1 MTETTTPTQLTTV
14 EPTKLQPTT
23 PARPNAPTTPDSP
36 HVTETPSPDHLLTL
50 TDLTRQ
56 FARRGTPFD
65 AVSHVNLTVDAGE
78 FIAIVGRSGNGK
90 STLINMVAGLIR
102 PTSGAVSVAGRNV
115 ADLGDKALS
124 VLRNRTIGFVTQS
137 QTLLGNLT
145 VLDNVILPATMF
157 PEPLPFAQNAEATD
171 AVAQVDAV
179 ASTDAVAQAAAT
191 NDEAAADLFM
201 PDVIAPITDR
211 ENMPSNTA
219 ASRPDLFATR
229 SRMLLTQLG
238 VADLADSYPREL
250 SGGEMRRVSIAR
262 ALMNQPSLLIADEP
276 TGDLDQESTDI
287 VMRLLRDQVNNGTA
301 ILMVTHDPDALEYA
315 DRVYR
320 MDAGVLS
327 IASV

>member
-1 MTETTTPTQLTTV
+1 MTETTTPLQPTTV

-23 PARPNAPTTPDSP
+23 PAQPNAPTAPDSP

-56 FARRGTPFD
+56 FVRRGTPFD

-102 PTSGAVSVAGRNV
+102 PTSGTVSVAGRNV

-145 VLDNVILPATMF
+145 ALDNVILPATMF

-171 AVAQVDAV
+171 AVAQ
-179 ASTDAVAQAAAT
+179 AAAT
-191 NDEAAADLFM
+191 NDEAVADSAADPFM
-201 PDVIAPITDR
+201 PDVIAPITDQ
-211 ENMPSNTA
+211 ENTPSNTA
-219 ASRPDLFATR
+219 ASRSDLFDTR
-229 SRMLLTQLG
+229 ARTLFTQLG

-287 VMRLLRDQVNNGTA
+287 VMRLLRDQANNGTA

>member
-1 MTETTTPTQLTTV
+1 MTETTTPLQPTTV

-23 PARPNAPTTPDSP
+23 PAQPNAPTAPDSP

-56 FARRGTPFD
+56 FVRRGTPFD

-102 PTSGAVSVAGRNV
+102 PTSGTVSVAGRNV

-171 AVAQVDAV
+171 AVAQ
-179 ASTDAVAQAAAT
+179 AAAT
-191 NDEAAADLFM
+191 NDEAAADSAVDPFM
-201 PDVIAPITDR
+201 PDVIAPITDQ
-211 ENMPSNTA
+211 ENTPSNTA

-229 SRMLLTQLG
+229 ARMLLTQLG

-287 VMRLLRDQVNNGTA
+287 VMRLLRDQANNGTA

>member
-1 MTETTTPTQLTTV
+1 MTETTTP
-14 EPTKLQPTT
+14 LQPTT
-23 PARPNAPTTPDSP
+23 VGPTKLPPTTPAQPNAPTASDSP

-56 FARRGTPFD
+56 FVRRGTPFD
-65 AVSHVNLTVDAGE
+65 AVSHVNLIVDAGE

-90 STLINMVAGLIR
+90 STLINMVAGLTR
-102 PTSGAVSVAGRNV
+102 PTSGTVSVAGRNV

-171 AVAQVDAV
+171 AVAQ
-179 ASTDAVAQAAAT
+179 AAAT
-191 NDEAAADLFM
+191 NDEAAADPFM

-211 ENMPSNTA
+211 ENTPSNTA

-229 SRMLLTQLG
+229 ARTLLTQLG

-287 VMRLLRDQVNNGTA
+287 VMRLLKDQANNGTA

>member
-56 FARRGTPFD
+56 FVRRGTPFD

-102 PTSGAVSVAGRNV
+102 PTSGTVSVAGRNV

-171 AVAQVDAV
+171 AVAQ
-179 ASTDAVAQAAAT
+179 AAAT

-229 SRMLLTQLG
+229 SRTLLTQLG
-238 VADLADSYPREL
+238 VADLTDSYPREL

-287 VMRLLRDQVNNGTA
+287 VMRLLRDQANNGTA